1 MFPLQAQSNSVIRFH
16 SSIWKTADSGNL
28 RLPWARSAEE
38 EGALQAGVGAWAQGG
53 LVPAWRGAVAGPGG
67 ESPHTPGA
75 HPTHEARPGFYSTGE
90 PDTRGSG
97 NLVG

>member
-38 EGALQAGVGAWAQGG
+38 EGAPQARVGARAQGG
-53 LVPAWRGAVAGPGG
+53 LVPAWRGGCGWAW
-67 ESPHTPGA
+67 
-75 HPTHEARPGFYSTGE
+75 RGE
-90 PDTRGSG
+90 PPHLQSPSHPRSPARF
-97 NLVG
+97 L